1 MHNYPPWVTTRP
13 KDIESIIDNGITV
26 VEGNDLDG
34 SEANLDNKS
43 TDPDVSS
50 RRTSSGGRQSFIVTL
65 YYIIPAFTI
74 WIGSFVTH
82 RAPSTSSVPSISPS
96 LS

>member
-1 MHNYPPWVTTRP
+1 MQNYPPWVTTRP
-13 KDIESIIDNGITV
+13 KDIDHLLDQDITV
-26 VEGNDLDG
+26 VEGNELDG
-34 SEANLDNKS
+34 SEANLESKS

-50 RRTSSGGRQSFIVTL
+50 RRTSSGGRHSSIVTL